1 MDFQFTEEQ
10 EEIKKQVR
18 ALCSRFPDEYWRER
32 DETGEF
38 PWDFYQAFADGG
50 WLGITI
56 PKEYGGSGLGI
67 TEAALVM
74 QTVAE
79 CGGGTQACSSIHLGI
94 FGLEPLIKYGTAA
107 AKQQYLPK
115 VLSGE
120 VHVSFAVTEPDAG
133 TNTTQIKTFAT
144 RKGDG
149 YVINGRKVF
158 ITKARE
164 SKKMLILTRTTP
176 FEQVQ
181 KKTMG
186 MSLFF
191 ADIDPQ
197 AVEVRELHKC
207 GRKAIDTNMLFIDN
221 LYVSKEDLIGEEGKG
236 FYYILDG
243 INPERVLVAA
253 ECIGMGKRAIER
265 AVQYAKERVVFDRP
279 IGMNQGIQFPLADS
293 CAKLE
298 TAELMVYKAAWLFDN
313 GKPCGKESNIAKYM
327 AAEASCEATDRAM
340 QAHGGYGYIKDYDVE
355 RYWRE
360 ARLFRIAP
368 VSQEMVLNYVGEHVL
383 GLPKSY

>member
-10 EEIKKQVR
+10 EEIRKQVR

-38 PWDFYQAFADGG
+38 PWDFYQAIADGG

-56 PKEYGGSGLGI
+56 PRDYGGSGLGI
-67 TEAALVM
+67 TEAALLM

-79 CGGGTQACSSIHLGI
+79 CGGGTQACSAIHLGI
-94 FGLEPLIKYGTAA
+94 FGLEPLIKYGTEDARR
-107 AKQQYLPK
+107 KYLAK

-120 VHVSFAVTEPDAG
+120 IHVSFAVTEPDAG

-176 FEQVQ
+176 YEQVQ
-181 KKTMG
+181 KKTLG

-221 LYVSKEDLIGEEGKG
+221 LYVPKEDLIGEEGRG

-243 INPERVLVAA
+243 INPERILVAA
-253 ECIGMGKRAIER
+253 ECIGMGKRAIEK
-265 AVQYAKERVVFDRP
+265 AVQYAKERIVFDRP
-279 IGMNQGIQFPLADS
+279 IGMNQGIQFPLAES
-293 CAKLE
+293 FAKLE

-313 GKPCGKESNIAKYM
+313 RQPCGKESNIAKYI
-327 AAEASCEATDRAM
+327 AADAACEAADRAM